1 MRHHRPTSHVHV
13 TSHAQAAPSDSE
25 KRNALPRFLPAAIG
39 FALFLCSPLAASA
52 ETANNATANN
62 GAQAG
67 QNPTGGVTSKIVETA
82 DLAKALAAG
91 GTDANSTGTTTVR
104 ANVAGAATNGVTAT
118 TAAPSGLGADL
129 VRVLPTS
136 TVVRPPATTKKPRP
150 KKSVP
155 SSAATS
161 TIVISP
167 VMASTPSTPQPPN
180 ALAST
185 SDPMETALAGLRK
198 CESGGRYNLNTGNG
212 YYGAYQFSPTTW
224 TRLGFEGMP
233 HEASPATQDAAARKL
248 QAKAGWGQWP
258 ACSRKLGL
266 I

>member
-1 MRHHRPTSHVHV
+1 MRHHRTTSHVQV
-13 TSHAQAAPSDSE
+13 DPSDSE

-62 GAQAG
+62 GTSAG
-67 QNPTGGVTSKIVETA
+67 QNPAGGVTSKIVETA

-91 GTDANSTGTTTVR
+91 GTDTNTTGAPAVR
-104 ANVAGAATNGVTAT
+104 ANVAGATTNGVTAT
-118 TAAPSGLGADL
+118 TAAPSGLGTDL

-155 SSAATS
+155 SSAVTS

-167 VMASTPSTPQPPN
+167 VMASTPQPPN

-224 TRLGFEGMP
+224 TRLGFAGMP